1 MLGITVVMRPIYA
14 LLGAHPPGGYRHG
27 VARPASFV
35 LSNVSSGPAD
45 ALILDSID
53 LDLTCEGIT
62 VVAGPSGAGK
72 SSLLRLLNRLAD
84 PTEGTIRFG
93 GRAVS
98 SLDPVELRRRVGM
111 VFQRPP
117 IFAGSV
123 ADNLRVAD
131 PSITDPQA
139 LDALDRV
146 GLDPTLLERWA
157 GDLSGGEAQRM
168 CFARALLTRPEVLLA
183 DEPTASLDAAARD
196 TIEAL
201 ARQLADDGMPI
212 VWVSHDVA
220 QLRRLADN
228 VIVLDAG
235 RVLAVGTMPELDHHE
250 DDLVR
255 ELVGA
260 P

>member
-1 MLGITVVMRPIYA
+1 MLGA
-14 LLGAHPPGGYRHG
+14 LVSGRYGRIVLQQA
-27 VARPASFV
+27 AFA
-35 LSNVSSGPAD
+35 LSNVSFGPD
-45 ALILDSID
+45 GDRILDAID
-53 LDLTCEGIT
+53 LDLTCDGIT

-72 SSLLRLLNRLAD
+72 SSLLRLLNRLAE
-84 PTEGTIRFG
+84 PSAGTVRFAG
-93 GRAVS
+93 TDLPAW
-98 SLDPVELRRRVGM
+98 DPVELRRRVGM

-131 PSITDPQA
+131 PSITAEQVVEA
-139 LDALDRV
+139 LGRV
-146 GLDPTLLERWA
+146 GLAPVLADRATN
-157 GDLSGGEAQRM
+157 DLSGGEAQRM
-168 CFARALLTRPEVLLA
+168 CFARALLTRPDVLLA

-196 TIEAL
+196 TIESL
-201 ARQLADDGMPI
+201 ARRLADEGMPI
-212 VWVSHDVA
+212 VWVSHDIA
-220 QLRRLADN
+220 QLRRLADH

-235 RVLAVGTMPELDHHE
+235 RVLAVGAISELDHHP